1 MYEVFGFNSESPV
14 RVLRWYLGLMP
25 FEQRLPAW
33 LKIQRAGGFD
43 NAREAIRLLLPNW
56 LVRRLSDRA

>member
-1 MYEVFGFNSESPV
+1 
-14 RVLRWYLGLMP
+14 MP
-25 FEQRLPAW
+25 FEQRLAAW

-43 NAREAIRLLLPNW
+43 NTREAIRLLLPNW